1 MTVPANTPAQH
12 NPNLARLVGHHDL
25 ALPGAGDLLHG
36 AVLRPPNIHWN
47 GHAYCGPALQH
58 IQVDA
63 ARHVPG
69 VVDIVIRHNFV
80 AVIASQPNQAAH
92 ARAQIQAQWR
102 DPEPQRVAQ
111 LTNTGQASAAP
122 QPASPGITRSYTWV
136 NTTDDAPAWAIAR
149 HTSTGLTLWAN
160 TSRATQLRTEI
171 ASLCGLPAE
180 QVTLVTNDHPGEGYD
195 AAVDAALLA
204 FGRSKPVR
212 VQHDTTTGPAT
223 ITLELQADRTPA
235 SQYTERANMAN
246 ALRPSVAALLCG
258 VEHRYASA
266 MAQPDTLYG
275 VPVSQQPAAT
285 AYALGPA
292 NDNTIAAGVFARES
306 FFDELCALQ
315 SQDPVKAR
323 LETITDP
330 TGKALVESVAQQAGW
345 FDPPQPG
352 AGKGFACAQ
361 IIDNAQD
368 PPQAIW
374 SAWVAEVAINDGAI
388 DITRLTVGHTANAL
402 ASASDATKIEHHVR
416 DTARG
421 LLGAPDTF
429 DQWADANT
437 YTTGTLTLPEVSVV
451 PQQSAVGTPLVW
463 HPNAQLPAAAA
474 IANAI
479 YKATGTRIR
488 QAPFNTGNLLPQG
501 DATEGKRSKRWA
513 YGLLGGIAAS
523 AAGLVL
529 TALPLRGAIAP
540 VAVDTTIY
548 SAAAIERG
556 RLVALAG
563 DCMVCHTA
571 EGGIENTG
579 GRPLE
584 TPFGTVYTTN
594 ITPDSQTGIGNWSYA
609 AFERA
614 MREGIHRDG
623 RHLYPVFPYTAF
635 AKITDAD
642 MQSLYAY
649 LMTRE
654 PVSATPPK
662 TELAFPYNARPL
674 MAGWNTLFHKNEV
687 YQPDPT
693 QSTLWNRGAYLVQG
707 AGHCAACHSPRN
719 SMGAE
724 KSGAQ
729 NFLAGG
735 FADGWEAPALNAL
748 SKAPIA
754 WTEDT
759 LFEYLRNGYSSVHG
773 VASGPM
779 GPVVQNLAQLP
790 ESDVRAMAHYL
801 AAINPPPASAEP
813 AALTAAKLEE
823 ASRSNVGVMTM
834 PGEALFEGACAVCH
848 DAREGPPLFGARPSL
863 ALNTNIHSDHPDNV
877 IQVLMHGI
885 DDPTG
890 QGLGYMPGF
899 KDSLN
904 DKQIREMIEY
914 MRARF
919 APGKPQWQGLDEKI
933 SSIRTMHG
941 P

>member
-1 MTVPANTPAQH
+1 MTVPANTQSQH
-12 NPNLARLVGHHDL
+12 NPNLARHVGHHDL

-36 AVLRPPNIHWN
+36 TVLRPPDMRWN
-47 GHAYCGPALQH
+47 GHAYCGPVLQH
-58 IQVDA
+58 IQVDP

-80 AVIASQPNQAAH
+80 AVIASQPSQAAH

-102 DPEPQRVAQ
+102 NAEPQRNAQ
-111 LTNTGQASAAP
+111 LPNAGQSDATLPPAAP
-122 QPASPGITRSYTWV
+122 DTTRSYTWV
-136 NTTDDAPAWAIAR
+136 STPDDAPVWAIAR
-149 HTSTGLTLWAN
+149 HTSTGLTIWAS
-160 TSRATQLRTEI
+160 TGRANQLRAEI

-180 QVTLVTNDHPGEGYD
+180 QITLVANGLPGEGYD
-195 AAVDAALLA
+195 TAVDAALLA
-204 FGRSKPVR
+204 FGRGKPVR
-212 VQHDTTTGPAT
+212 VQHDTTAAPTK

-235 SQYTERANMAN
+235 SQYIERANIAN
-246 ALRPSVAALLCG
+246 ARRPSVAALLCG
-258 VEHRYASA
+258 VEHQYAGTI
-266 MAQPDTLYG
+266 AQSNALYG
-275 VPVSQQPAAT
+275 IPVSQQSAGN
-285 AYALGPA
+285 AYSIGPA
-292 NDNTIAAGVFARES
+292 NDTPTAASVFARES

-315 SQDPVKAR
+315 NHDPVQAR
-323 LETITDP
+323 LDTITDP
-330 TGKALVESVAQQAGW
+330 SGKALIESVAQQAGW

-361 IIDNAQD
+361 IIDNEQD
-368 PPQAIW
+368 PPQTVW
-374 SAWVAEVAINDGAI
+374 SAWVAEVAVSGNAI
-388 DITRLTVGHTANAL
+388 DITRLTVGHTASSL
-402 ASASDATKIEHHVR
+402 ATASDANKIENQVR

-429 DQWADANT
+429 DQWADANANT
-437 YTTGTLTLPEVSVV
+437 AGALTLPEVSVV
-451 PQQSAVGTPLVW
+451 PQQSAVGTPLAW

-488 QAPFNTGNLLPQG
+488 QAPFNTNRLLSS
-501 DATEGKRSKRWA
+501 TETTENKRNKRWA

-540 VAVDTTIY
+540 VAVDTSIY

-579 GRPLE
+579 GRALD

-594 ITPDSQTGIGNWSYA
+594 ITPDPQTGIGNWSYA

-614 MREGIHRDG
+614 MREDIHRDG

-635 AKITDAD
+635 AKISDAD

-707 AGHCAACHSPRN
+707 AGHCTACHSPRN

-724 KSGAQ
+724 KSGAE

-759 LFEYLRNGYSSVHG
+759 LFDYLRTGYSSVHG

-790 ESDVRAMAHYL
+790 EADVRAMAHYL

-813 AALTAAKLEE
+813 SALTAAKLEE
-823 ASRSNVGVMTM
+823 ASRSNVGVMTL
-834 PGEALFEGACAVCH
+834 PGEALFEGACAACH

-863 ALNTNIHSDHPDNV
+863 ALNTNVHSDHPDNV

-904 DKQIREMIEY
+904 DAQIRELIEY

-919 APGKPQWQGLDEKI
+919 APGKPQWQGLDDKI
-933 SSIRTMHG
+933 SSIRQMHG
-941 P
+941 H

>member
-12 NPNLARLVGHHDL
+12 TPNPARHIGHNDL
-25 ALPGAGDLLHG
+25 ALPGAGGLLHG
-36 AVLRPPNIHWN
+36 AVLRPPNILWN
-47 GHAYCGPALQH
+47 GHAYCGPVLQH
-58 IQVDA
+58 IQVDP

-80 AVIASQPNQAAH
+80 AVIASQPSQAAH

-102 DPEPQRVAQ
+102 NPEPERAAQ
-111 LTNTGQASAAP
+111 LPNTGQASATP

-136 NTTDDAPAWAIAR
+136 NTPDDAPVWAIAR
-149 HTSTGLTLWAN
+149 HTPTGLTLWAN
-160 TSRATQLRTEI
+160 TGRATQLRAEV

-180 QVTLVTNDHPGEGYD
+180 QITLVTNGQPGEGYD
-195 AAVDAALLA
+195 VAVDAALLA
-204 FGRSKPVR
+204 FGRGKPVR
-212 VQHDTTTGPAT
+212 VQHDATAGPAA
-223 ITLELQADRTPA
+223 ITLELRANDTPA

-258 VEHRYASA
+258 VEHRYAST

-275 VPVSQQPAAT
+275 VPVGQQPAVA
-285 AYALGPA
+285 AYTIGPA
-292 NDNTIAAGVFARES
+292 NDNVIAAGVFARES
-306 FFDELCALQ
+306 FFDELCVLQ
-315 SQDPVKAR
+315 NQDPVQTR
-323 LETITDP
+323 LDALTDP
-330 TGKALVESVAQQAGW
+330 TGKALIESVARQAGW

-368 PPQAIW
+368 PPQTVW
-374 SAWVAEVAINDGAI
+374 SAWVAEVAVSDGSI

-402 ASASDATKIEHHVR
+402 ASASDANKIEHHVR

-437 YTTGTLTLPEVSVV
+437 HTTEALTLPEVSVV
-451 PQQSAVGTPLVW
+451 PQQSAVDTPLAW

-488 QAPFNTGNLLPQG
+488 QAPFNTDNLLAQG
-501 DATEGKRSKRWA
+501 DATENKRSKRWA

-579 GRPLE
+579 GRALD

-594 ITPDSQTGIGNWSYA
+594 ITPDPQTGIGNWSYA

-635 AKITDAD
+635 AKISDAD

-654 PVSATPPK
+654 PVSAAPPK

-724 KSGAQ
+724 KSGAE

-759 LFEYLRNGYSSVHG
+759 LFDYLRTGYSSVHG

-790 ESDVRAMAHYL
+790 EADVRAMAHYL

-813 AALTAAKLEE
+813 SALTAAKLEE
-823 ASRSNVGVMTM
+823 ASRSNVGVMTL

-863 ALNTNIHSDHPDNV
+863 ALNTNMHSDHPDNV

-904 DKQIREMIEY
+904 DAQIRELIEY

-919 APGKPQWQGLDEKI
+919 APDKPQWQGLDDKI
-933 SSIRTMHG
+933 SSIRNMYGH
-941 P
+941 